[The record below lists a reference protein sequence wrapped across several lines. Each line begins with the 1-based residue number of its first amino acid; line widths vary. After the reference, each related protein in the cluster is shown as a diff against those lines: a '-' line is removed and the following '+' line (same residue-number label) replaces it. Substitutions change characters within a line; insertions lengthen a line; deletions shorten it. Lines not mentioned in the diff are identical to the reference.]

1 MKRGY
6 LKIVVMTLLMCMFAT
21 TGYAQFWKKLETA
34 VAKVEDASKKV
45 DEVTK
50 QIDDVTKQLPS
61 GEGETGEQAK
71 DSVSTEDFLKNV
83 PYYTVKKV
91 IEVDAEGNPVKNED
105 GTVRYTFQLIDKDGN
120 VGDRTTAKKHLNSAL
135 KSGAIILA
143 KVGGGAAAGAL
154 LGKKL
159 GKSKK
164 NAWIGAGIGAT
175 VGLVGSM
182 GDIKKVKEQVKLLK
196 ECKKV
201 LSVYEK
207 TFTEEGTPID
217 ATVDLTD
224 VDGFNFMACEEISKT
239 SEDIKKELLAS
250 KQAGD
255 AMGNESLDDVE
266 ISEDLLG

>member
-6 LKIVVMTLLMCMFAT
+6 LRIAVITALMSMFAT
-21 TGYAQFWKKLETA
+21 NVSAQFWKKLESA
-34 VAKVEDASKKV
+34 VSKVEDASKKV
-45 DEVTK
+45 DDVTR
-50 QIDDVTKQLPS
+50 QIDDVSNQLSPRD
-61 GEGETGEQAK
+61 EENGEQARN
-71 DSVSTEDFLKNV
+71 SISTEDFLKNV

-91 IEVDAEGNPVKNED
+91 IETDTEGNPVKNED
-105 GTVRYTFQLIDKDGN
+105 GTIKYTFQLIDKDGN
-120 VGDRTTAKKHLNSAL
+120 VGDRNTAKKHLNSAL

-143 KVGGGAAAGAL
+143 KVGGGATAGAL
-154 LGKKL
+154 IGKKV

-164 NAWIGAGIGAT
+164 NAWIGAGIGAA
-175 VGLVGSM
+175 VGLIGSA

-196 ECKKV
+196 DCKRT
-201 LSVYEK
+201 LSLYEK

-217 ATVDLTD
+217 ATVDLTN

-255 AMGNESLDDVE
+255 AMGNESLEDVE
-266 ISEDLLG
+266 IPDDLLG